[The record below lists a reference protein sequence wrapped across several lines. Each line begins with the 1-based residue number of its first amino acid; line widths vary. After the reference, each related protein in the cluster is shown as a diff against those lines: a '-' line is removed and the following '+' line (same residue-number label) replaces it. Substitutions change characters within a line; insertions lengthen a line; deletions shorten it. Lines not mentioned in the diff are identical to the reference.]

1 MAFTPAESSSVPSVL
16 VDTTATSEN
25 HASPRHN
32 EHVWVWQ
39 VSGLSIVL
47 GVMLALAVN
56 TTTRSRTDTA
66 SNDRFGVAASL
77 LSRYKDRNDHLQGQ
91 LVDLRKQ
98 VDSSLSGDETES
110 ATTKKLNE
118 EYGQLQEAAGLAA
131 VSGSGLRITVQD
143 STQIPRIGEPTEGF
157 AEYMVHDQDLNN
169 ILNELKLAGAQ
180 HLGISGVDTT
190 SIQRVIVTTTARCV
204 GNTAMVNDNP
214 LAAPY
219 HIFVIGDRQR
229 LRQHLERPD
238 GYIRGVR
245 QLAQRKMVVI
255 EDMDAIALPEFAS
268 TSARYAK
275 PVQHPSK

>member
-1 MAFTPAESSSVPSVL
+1 MALNPAESSTVPSVL
-16 VDTTATSEN
+16 VETPAETGNQAPVRHHEN
-25 HASPRHN
+25 L
-32 EHVWVWQ
+32 WVWQ
-39 VSGLSIVL
+39 VSGLSVVL

-56 TTTRSRTDTA
+56 TTTHSPTDTA

-77 LSRYKDRNDHLQGQ
+77 LSRYKDRNDRLQSE
-91 LVDLRKQ
+91 VVELRRQ
-98 VDSSLSGDETES
+98 VDEAYAGAQSETTTTAKLRDEYERLKET
-110 ATTKKLNE
+110 
-118 EYGQLQEAAGLAA
+118 AGLSA

-169 ILNELKLAGAQ
+169 ILNELKAAGAQ
-180 HLGISGVDTT
+180 HLGISGVDTS
-190 SIQRVIVTTTARCV
+190 SIQRVTVTTTARCV

-229 LRQHLERPD
+229 LRQQLERPD

-255 EDMDAIALPEFAS
+255 EDMDGIALPEFAS

-275 PVQHPSK
+275 PVHRAAK